1 MTPARP
7 RKIEDCTALILAGGN
22 SKRMGQDKANLSLK
36 GQTLLQHVVA
46 TMQQNFPEVIVSVRQ
61 PRPESD
67 MPQVC
72 DDPAHS
78 GPLAGLAAG
87 LERADTA
94 WVFAVACDM
103 PFVTPAVI
111 ELLAGYRATPPST
124 PPCQEGGEYSS
135 PEVGQAGI
143 PRSGSSHKGRPG
155 GVGFQAVVPMVQ
167 GHPQPLAAFYAA
179 SCLEGI
185 HALLKSGDKHSL
197 RALLDRLQVR
207 YVSERE
213 MLAADPQLSSFFDL
227 DTPEDLAR
235 ARGRS

>member
-1 MTPARP
+1 MI
-7 RKIEDCTALILAGGN
+7 KDCTALILAGGN
-22 SKRMGQDKANLSLK
+22 SKRMGQDKANLPLN

-72 DDPAHS
+72 DDPAYS

-87 LERADTA
+87 LERAGTP

-111 ELLAGYRATPPST
+111 ECLAQQRAG
-124 PPCQEGGEYSS
+124 C
-135 PEVGQAGI
+135 
-143 PRSGSSHKGRPG
+143 
-155 GVGFQAVVPMVQ
+155 QAVVPLVQ
-167 GHPQPLAAFYAA
+167 GYPQPLAAFYSA
-179 SCLEGI
+179 SCLDEI
-185 HALLKSGDKHSL
+185 HALLKGGEKHSL

-207 YVSERE
+207 YISEQE
-213 MLAADPQLSSFFDL
+213 MLAADPQLRSFFDL
-227 DTPEDLAR
+227 DTPQDLER
-235 ARGRS
+235 AKNHLS